1 MELEL
6 YGRCCPCHPS
16 YHHLWSEHVEVEGT
30 DILEVEGINMVEK
43 QNHPTNHQFGE
54 EDMNMV
60 GSHMVEVMG
69 MDMMEE
75 Y

>member
-1 MELEL
+1 LTELEL

-16 YHHLWSEHVEVEGT
+16 YHHLWSEHVEVEG
-30 DILEVEGINMVEK
+30 INMFEK
-43 QNHPTNHQFGE
+43 QDHPTNHQFGE

-60 GSHMVEVMG
+60 DSHMVEVMG
-69 MDMMEE
+69 MDMMKE